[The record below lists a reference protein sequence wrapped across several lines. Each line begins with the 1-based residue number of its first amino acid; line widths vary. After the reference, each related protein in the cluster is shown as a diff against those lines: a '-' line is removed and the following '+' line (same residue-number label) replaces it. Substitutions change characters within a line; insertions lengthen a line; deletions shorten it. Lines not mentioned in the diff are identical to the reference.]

1 MVCVCM
7 CMYDCVC
14 MRELYAHT
22 YRRQL
27 SCRYS
32 SSELCIEIS
41 GPQDSPISITHLNDQ
56 MDIFT
61 DIFTEYISQTCLFTK
76 IHLTFPWLLHTPIK
90 FYNLRSDCRVRHFLP
105 DSLQMMPIEVL
116 EEWGTP
122 QNITRGLDLSSC
134 IQDSV
139 GVEHVALSI
148 PNSLPN
154 PGLSLSVS
162 LPWPRNPCG
171 HLRQDY

>member
-1 MVCVCM
+1 MVMVCVCM

-32 SSELCIEIS
+32 SNQGSMELDTCSSKANLVDMPVVWCVESSELCIEIS
-41 GPQDSPISITHLNDQ
+41 GPQNSHISITHLNDQ

-116 EEWGTP
+116 EE
-122 QNITRGLDLSSC
+122 
-134 IQDSV
+134 
-139 GVEHVALSI
+139 
-148 PNSLPN
+148 
-154 PGLSLSVS
+154 
-162 LPWPRNPCG
+162 
-171 HLRQDY
+171 